1 MGASVKKALYL
12 GAVIAVAAGAFVGGF
27 LFGKRSKPVA
37 QSGPS
42 GLVLAE
48 YRAATFLMEDR
59 LTEAEAAY
67 NELAQRDQLSA
78 GPYVGLAV
86 CRMRRGEFARAREL
100 YEKALVREPT
110 SVGALIGLG
119 SAYAYQSDYSNAAA
133 VYERA
138 LSVNEKTADAHWGLA
153 KAEVNLGENE
163 RARAHLERF
172 KQLDPNSPRAADL
185 ESMLGPSPQPDAPP
199 NAAPPPR

>member
-1 MGASVKKALYL
+1 MKRALYL
-12 GAVIAVAAGAFVGGF
+12 GAVIAAAAGAFIVGF
-27 LFGKRSKPVA
+27 LIGERSKPVA
-37 QSGPS
+37 QSEPT

-59 LTEAEAAY
+59 LAEAEAAY
-67 NELAQRDQLSA
+67 HELAQHDQHSA

-100 YEKALVREPT
+100 YEKALVRDPT

-119 SAYAYQSDYSNAAA
+119 SAYGFQSDYTNAAA
-133 VYERA
+133 VFEKA

-163 RARAHLERF
+163 RARVHLERF

-185 ESMLGPSPQPDAPP
+185 ESMLGQSPQPDAPP
-199 NAAPPPR
+199 NAAPPHR